1 MPLKNG
7 DYNYDTSLF
16 QDFLVPHIEGEG
28 AKLCLHSRDFQVKV
42 LNVMDGE
49 SL

>member
-1 MPLKNG
+1 MILVKCLNDG
-7 DYNYDTSLF
+7 YNYF

-42 LNVMDGE
+42 LNVIDGE